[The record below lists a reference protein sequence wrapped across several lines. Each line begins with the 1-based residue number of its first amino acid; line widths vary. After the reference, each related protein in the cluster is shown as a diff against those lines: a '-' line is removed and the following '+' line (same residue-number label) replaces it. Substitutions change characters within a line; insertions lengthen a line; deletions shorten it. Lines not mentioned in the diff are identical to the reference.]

1 MTQLQLIFDRAP
13 RARRVTVHQHRA
25 TKREEIER
33 LFTENAG
40 TRFGSAEL
48 HVRFGTSFRTRVSEI
63 NRSGAAIVIR
73 NEVTHDDAGHEA
85 SMYWGEFKQ

>member
-13 RARRVTVHQHRA
+13 RVRRITVREHRT
-25 TKREEIER
+25 TKRQEIER

-40 TRFGSAEL
+40 VRFCSAEM

-63 NRSGAAIVIR
+63 NRSEAAIVIR
-73 NEVTHDDAGHEA
+73 NEVTHDDEGREA
-85 SMYWGEFKQ
+85 SVYWAEFKH